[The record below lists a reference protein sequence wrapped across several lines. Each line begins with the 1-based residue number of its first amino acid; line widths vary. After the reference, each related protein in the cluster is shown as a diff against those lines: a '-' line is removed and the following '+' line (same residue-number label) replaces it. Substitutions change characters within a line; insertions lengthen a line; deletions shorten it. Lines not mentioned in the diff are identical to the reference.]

1 MNEYEQRQLDK
12 ADRYDTKS
20 DKASKSAKT
29 TLDQVQKESDMIP
42 LGQPILVG
50 HHSEKRHRNHLDSM
64 DSRRRKGLDEHDKAE
79 HYSDKADR
87 IRDNLENNTVISS
100 DDPDAIPKLEAKLEG
115 LEEERTKIKN
125 YNLEVRIFGKKTARK
140 DGNEQTPKYIL
151 TNLGTNIRSVKKRI
165 ENLKAKANI
174 DTTEQEV
181 NGIRITK
188 DLEDNR
194 IRLHFP
200 GKPEEAIRTMLKYHG
215 FKYSYNND
223 AWQRQLNNAG
233 LFAVDQVM
241 KKIGEI

>member
-1 MNEYEQRQLDK
+1 MNKWEQKQFEK

-20 DKASKSAKT
+20 DKASKSAKA

-50 HHSEKRHRNHLDSM
+50 HHSEKRHRNHLASIDN
-64 DSRRRKGLDEHDKAE
+64 RRRKGLDDHSKAE
-79 HYSDKADR
+79 HYSDKADH

-115 LEEERTKIKN
+115 LEEQRVEYKEHNK
-125 YNLEVRIFGKKTARK
+125 FARK
-140 DGNEQTPKYIL
+140 VGTEQLPKYIL

-165 ENLKAKANI
+165 ENLRAKASI

-200 GKPEEAIRTMLKYHG
+200 DKPDEEVRTLLKQHG
-215 FKYSYNND
+215 FKWSSYNS
-223 AWQRQLNNAG
+223 AWQRHLNNAG
-233 LFAVDQVM
+233 IFAVEQVIE
-241 KKIGEI
+241 KIAKI